1 MSIRFYNQA
10 CGKRLYLLYGQE
22 HIGPYI
28 WRLLLRIGLPS
39 FEKQKCGYVPKFWKN
54 KKAER
59 RFDPSTL
66 RGRIQNKQQVT
77 DATVRE

>member
-28 WRLLLRIGLPS
+28 
-39 FEKQKCGYVPKFWKN
+39 
-54 KKAER
+54 
-59 RFDPSTL
+59 
-66 RGRIQNKQQVT
+66 
-77 DATVRE
+77 